1 MRTLEKSMRPRWQQA
16 AWFLGL
22 WLAGVASMGAVA
34 GLIKFGMQYL
44 K

>member
-1 MRTLEKSMRPRWQQA
+1 MRTLESPRCCRCKQI

-22 WLAGVASMGAVA
+22 WLAGVAGTGLVA

>member
-1 MRTLEKSMRPRWQQA
+1 MRTLEKRTRPCWQQA
-16 AWFLGL
+16 AWFIGL
-22 WLAGVASMGAVA
+22 WLAGVASMGVVA